1 MLREGYNEEDIAK
14 AFTDKLNSA
23 IQTVGAETAY
33 QSLADAWNGAVDVY
47 CRSKKIPEAKEYH
60 ITSAD
65 VVSILSDYIDLARLF
80 DTNVEKLSETK
91 DVIKEFFKQIGL

>member
-47 CRSKKIPEAKEYH
+47 CRSKKIP
-60 ITSAD
+60 
-65 VVSILSDYIDLARLF
+65 ILSDYIDLARLL